1 MPDAGH
7 AGCVV
12 SAQSV
17 EQDREGGLTRRCW
30 DYCTRSFIL
39 RTPYTLAGPPLSEAR
54 LQLLQKI
61 CAQRD

>member
-1 MPDAGH
+1 MPDTGH

-17 EQDREGGLTRRCW
+17 GQDGEGGLTRRCW

-39 RTPYTLAGPPLSEAR
+39 LTPYTLAGAPLSEAR
-54 LQLLQKI
+54 LRLLQKI
-61 CAQRD
+61 RAQRD